1 MCVPAKFCSP
11 NILTLENEFATCTNS
26 LATSLHQYFICVH
39 MHAPATVPQRNYI
52 LVEGLFCVLQHVNSL
67 CQEQAKRMTEEQT
80 KKMEEQAKRME
91 EQTKGMTEQLSG
103 EVASLKEALEKL
115 ITQMATK

>member
-26 LATSLHQYFICVH
+26 LAMSLHQYFICVH

-67 CQEQAKRMTEEQT
+67 C
-80 KKMEEQAKRME
+80 
-91 EQTKGMTEQLSG
+91 
-103 EVASLKEALEKL
+103 
-115 ITQMATK
+115 